1 MTKVSFYLLTSKP
14 LVELPSERSSGIHT
28 ITVERPHRLYDEIV
42 SYVKGLDV
50 IQQSEVPKTF
60 SVKVFG
66 SKALEEKPSE
76 ESKQGSSA
84 TSTNPTALGK
94 DITENV
100 ESDGLSAV
108 GHPLGSR
115 QHPLSVV
122 VGIYTLEIN
131 LFIKTWFWQAQVG
144 RTAIRFVAS
153 DKETFDNLSQRLLK
167 KYQDTMFKSGQ
178 VEFYTAD
185 PRRAPRTPC
194 GQSSYVSTLTSG
206 WVSSGTPL
214 FAVAEPYSAID
225 KIKTS
230 IPIMK
235 SGLVEFYTA
244 DPRRASRTPCGQSSY
259 VSTLTSGWV
268 SSGTPLFA
276 VAEPY
281 SAIDKIKYMSPLDF
295 FRPISILPDSGASFQ
310 NKHPHRVTSSR
321 DISSGCN
328 IFADFGCGKQLDGY
342 NLRGSRVCGGV
353 LLPAQMVSE
362 SAILVQ
368 NKVSSVRRRTVPEG
382 TGLAGKASEHL
393 D

>member
-1 MTKVSFYLLTSKP
+1 MTDVSFYLLTSKP

-76 ESKQGSSA
+76 ESNQGSSA

-225 KIKTS
+225 KIK
-230 IPIMK
+230 
-235 SGLVEFYTA
+235 
-244 DPRRASRTPCGQSSY
+244 
-259 VSTLTSGWV
+259 
-268 SSGTPLFA
+268 
-276 VAEPY
+276 
-281 SAIDKIKYMSPLDF
+281 YMSPLDF

-382 TGLAGKASEHL
+382 TGLAEKASEHL